1 MTSPSGSTTVSPAF
15 EPFQINR
22 VRLRNRIFMPAHTT
36 NFGADHLPSARHAAY
51 HRERAAGG
59 VALIIFEAIRVMENT
74 LGRPQGVCGYTPES
88 VTAFRQV
95 ADAVHEGGAA
105 LIAQICHMGRQIE
118 GEYERTVSW
127 GASPIRWSLG
137 SYPPRQMNR
146 RDMQQVIDAHLRT
159 AENMLEAGADGIEL
173 HWGHGHL
180 LQQFLSPLSNKRE
193 DDYGGSTENRLRFPL
208 EVATRLRQ
216 ALGPEVCLGV
226 RISAEE
232 YHEDGLTLDESS
244 RIIELAAPQ
253 VQLDFIHVSHSAY
266 HMSRSLGTQMADMA
280 VDPAPFRKLPGRI
293 RQAAAGSAKPV
304 AILTVCKYRTLD
316 DAETMLESGGA
327 DMIGL
332 ARAHVAEP
340 ELVAKWQS
348 GRADEVQPCIGCNQG
363 CAQNLERNIALTC
376 LVNPRAGREAAWPR
390 VSRVSADESRS
401 VLVVGGGPA
410 GLEAA
415 ATAAARGHRVTLRER
430 SGSLGGRLALAAEMR
445 LREDFGLW
453 LNFAR
458 RRLDRLGVTV
468 NLESESSLESIVA
481 EAPAHLILAT
491 GARPVP
497 HRLADGRMALTLDE
511 GARLL
516 AKGMHVAVYDE
527 TGDWGALGLVEH
539 LAETGAHVTL
549 LSPAAGALW
558 RTTIYSTTTT
568 FARWRERGI
577 RIRTLCRPLGLTGN
591 QLQVED
597 TSCGSRSVIDGVDQL
612 IAVVPPQSDSA
623 LEAGLAEAGISF
635 TMVGD
640 CVAPRNALEAVFDGH
655 RSGRAI

>member
-1 MTSPSGSTTVSPAF
+1 MTKLAPPPSVSPAF
-15 EPFQINR
+15 APLDVNGLH
-22 VRLRNRIFMPAHTT
+22 LRNRIFMPAHTT
-36 NFGADHLPSARHAAY
+36 NFGAEHLPSARHVAY

-74 LGRPQGVCGYTPES
+74 LGRPQGVCGYLPES
-88 VTAFRQV
+88 ISAFRAV

-105 LIAQICHMGRQIE
+105 FIAQICHMGRQID

-137 SYPPRQMNR
+137 AYPPRQMNR
-146 RDMQQVIDAHLRT
+146 QDMQQVIDAHLRT
-159 AENMLEAGADGIEL
+159 AENMLKAGADGIEL

-193 DDYGGSTENRLRFPL
+193 DEYGGSTENRLRFPL
-208 EVATRLRQ
+208 ELAMRLRE
-216 ALGPEVCLGV
+216 ALGPDVCMGV

-232 YHEDGLTLDESS
+232 YHDDGLTLDESS

-280 VDPAPFRKLPGRI
+280 VDPAPFRMLPARI

-304 AILTVCKYRTLD
+304 AIFTVCKYRTLE
-316 DAETMLESGGA
+316 DAERMLESGGA

-340 ELVAKWQS
+340 ELVARWQS
-348 GRADEVQPCIGCNQG
+348 GRADEVTPCIGCNQG

-376 LVNPRAGREAAWPR
+376 LVNPRAGREALWPR
-390 VSRVSADESRS
+390 ADRSRAESPRS

-415 ATAAARGHRVTLRER
+415 ATAAERGHRVTLWER
-430 SGSLGGRLALAAEMR
+430 SDALGGRLALAASLR

-453 LNFAR
+453 LRFAR
-458 RRLDRLGVTV
+458 RRLDRLGVDVTLGCAST
-468 NLESESSLESIVA
+468 LEMIAAAKPDQVIV
-481 EAPAHLILAT
+481 AT
-491 GARPVP
+491 GARPLAY
-497 HRLADGRMALTLDE
+497 RLSDGTEALTLDE
-511 GARLL
+511 GARLNAAGL
-516 AKGMHVAVYDE
+516 NVAVYDE

-539 LAETGAHVTL
+539 LAATGARVTL

-577 RIRTLCRPLGLTGN
+577 RIRTLRRPLGLVD
-591 QLQVED
+591 QRLCLED
-597 TSCGSRSVIDGVDQL
+597 TSCGEQEWLEGVDRL
-612 IAVVPPQSDSA
+612 IAVIPPQAENS
-623 LEAGLAEAGISF
+623 LEAGLSRAGMAF
-635 TMVGD
+635 RLAGD
-640 CVAPRNALEAVFDGH
+640 CVAPRNALEAVFEGH
-655 RSGRAI
+655 RSGRLA

>member
-1 MTSPSGSTTVSPAF
+1 MRSPPPSAVASPAF
-15 EPFQINR
+15 EPFEING
-22 VRLRNRIFMPAHTT
+22 VALRNRIFMPAHTT
-36 NFGADHLPSARHAAY
+36 NFGADHLPSARHVAY

-74 LGRPQGVCGYTPES
+74 LGRPQGVCGYLDES
-88 VTAFRQV
+88 VNAFRPV
-95 ADAVHEGGAA
+95 VDAVHEGGAA
-105 LIAQICHMGRQIE
+105 FIAQICHMGRQIE

-127 GASPIRWSLG
+127 GASPIRWSLA

-146 RDMQQVIDAHLRT
+146 REMQQVIDAHLRT
-159 AENMLEAGADGIEL
+159 AENMLKAGADGIEL

-193 DDYGGSTENRLRFPL
+193 DDYGGTTENRLRFPL
-208 EVATRLRQ
+208 EVAVRLRE
-216 ALGPEVCLGV
+216 ALGAGVCLGV

-232 YHEDGLTLDESS
+232 YHEDGLTLEESS

-280 VDPAPFRKLPGRI
+280 IDPAPFRKLPGRI
-293 RQAAAGSAKPV
+293 RQAASGSANPV
-304 AILTVCKYRTLD
+304 AILTVCKYRTLE
-316 DAETMLESGGA
+316 DAQAMLESGGA

-340 ELVAKWQS
+340 DLVAKWRS
-348 GRADEVQPCIGCNQG
+348 GRSDDVQPCIGCNQG

-376 LVNPRAGREAAWPR
+376 LVNPRAGREAVWPPLVR
-390 VSRVSADESRS
+390 DQAREPKS

-415 ATAAARGHRVTLRER
+415 ATAAERGHRVTLRER
-430 SGSLGGRLALAAEMR
+430 SGALGGRLALAAGLR

-453 LNFAR
+453 LAFAR
-458 RRLDRLGVTV
+458 RRLERLGVV
-468 NLESESSLESIVA
+468 VELESESTINAIAA
-481 EAPAHLILAT
+481 ERPDHVVLAT
-491 GARPVP
+491 GSYPVSY
-497 HRLADGRMALTLDE
+497 RLPDGHEALTLDA
-511 GARLL
+511 GARL
-516 AKGMHVAVYDE
+516 AAAGQSVAVYDE

-539 LAETGAHVTL
+539 LAACGARVTL

-558 RTTIYSTTTT
+558 RTTVYSTTTT
-568 FARWRERGI
+568 FARWRERGV
-577 RIRTLCRPLGLTGN
+577 RIRTLRRPLGLSAGH
-591 QLQVED
+591 LRLED
-597 TSCGSRSVIDGVDQL
+597 TSCGEHEVIDGIDHL
-612 IAVVPPQSDSA
+612 IAVVPPRSNA
-623 LEAGLAEAGISF
+623 GLEAGLAEAGIAFS
-635 TMVGD
+635 MAGD
-640 CVAPRNALEAVFDGH
+640 CVAPRNALEAVFEGH